1 MNASIPRLSLIIPC
15 YNEERTL
22 RDCVNR
28 CLALR
33 ERNIDLELVI
43 VDDCSTDKSLAV
55 AHELEA
61 EFQGITVV
69 RHAVN
74 KGKGAAL
81 RTGFLH
87 ASGDYVGIQDADQ
100 EYNPLDYLKLL
111 VPLMEDNADVVYGSR
126 YLRRQTRRVLSFWHT
141 WMNRT
146 LTFISDMFTGLDIS
160 DMETCYKLF
169 SRAAI
174 AEIAPQLKEERF
186 GFEPEVTALVAQKRF
201 RVYECSIHYEP
212 RSYEEGKKI
221 GWRDGVHALYCILHY
236 SAHCASLPMQVL
248 IYFCIGLVCALTNI
262 SVFSTLIGVGFS
274 AAAAIWIAFLLA
286 AGLNY
291 LLCITVLFRH
301 KARWSGPREIAIYIA
316 CVLFMGCVDYALT
329 SGFIFCGISPYW
341 SKVWSTLLG
350 FLGNF
355 LLRKFCVF

>member
-1 MNASIPRLSLIIPC
+1 MNAPIRLSLVIPC

-22 RDCVNR
+22 RDCVSR

-33 ERNIDLELVI
+33 ERNIDLELVV
-43 VDDCSTDKSLAV
+43 VDDCSTDNSLAV
-55 AHELEA
+55 ARELES
-61 EFQGITVV
+61 EIPGITVV
-69 RHAVN
+69 RHEVN

-87 ASGDYVGIQDADQ
+87 ATGDYVGVQDADQ

-111 VPLMEDNADVVYGSR
+111 VPLVEGDADVVYGSR

-146 LTFISDMFTGLDIS
+146 LTFISNMFTGLDIS

-174 AEIAPQLKEERF
+174 AEIAPLLKEERF
-186 GFEPEVTALVAQKRF
+186 GFEPEVTALIAQKRF

-212 RSYEEGKKI
+212 RGYEEGKKI
-221 GWRDGVHALYCILHY
+221 GWRDGIHALYCILHY
-236 SAHCASLPMQVL
+236 SAHCAPLPMQVL
-248 IYFCIGLVCALTNI
+248 IYLCIGLVCALTNI
-262 SVFSTLIGVGFS
+262 SIFSTLIGIGFS

-291 LLCITVLFRH
+291 LLCITVLLRH
-301 KARWSGPREIAIYIA
+301 KARWSGPREVAIYIA
-316 CVLFMGCVDYALT
+316 CVLLMGCVDYAIT
-329 SGFIFCGISPYW
+329 SGFILCGISPYW

-350 FLGNF
+350 FVGNF

>member
-1 MNASIPRLSLIIPC
+1 MNAPIRLSLVIPC

-43 VDDCSTDKSLAV
+43 VDDCSADNSLAV
-55 AHELEA
+55 ARELES

-69 RHAVN
+69 RHEVN
-74 KGKGAAL
+74 NGKGAAL

-87 ASGDYVGIQDADQ
+87 ASGDYVGVQDADQ

-111 VPLMEDNADVVYGSR
+111 VPLVEGNADVVYGSR

-146 LTFISDMFTGLDIS
+146 LTFISNMFTGLDIS

-174 AEIAPQLKEERF
+174 GEIAPQLKEERF
-186 GFEPEVTALVAQKRF
+186 GFEPEVTSLVAQKRF

-212 RSYEEGKKI
+212 RGYEEGKKI

-236 SAHCASLPMQVL
+236 SAHCAPLPMQIL
-248 IYFCIGLVCALTNI
+248 IYFFIGLVCALTNI
-262 SVFSTLIGVGFS
+262 SVFSTLISTGFGATS
-274 AAAAIWIAFLLA
+274 AIWIAFLLA

-291 LLCITVLFRH
+291 LLCIMLLFRH

-329 SGFIFCGISPYW
+329 SGFIFFGISPYW

-350 FLGNF
+350 FVGNF

>member
-1 MNASIPRLSLIIPC
+1 MNSSFPRLSLVIPC
-15 YNEERTL
+15 YNEERT
-22 RDCVNR
+22 
-28 CLALR
+28 LR

-43 VDDCSTDKSLAV
+43 VDDCSTDNSLAV
-55 AHELEA
+55 AHGLKA
-61 EFQGITVV
+61 EFPGITVV
-69 RHAVN
+69 GHEVN

-111 VPLMEDNADVVYGSR
+111 VPLVEGNADVVYGSR

-146 LTFISDMFTGLDIS
+146 LTFISNMFTGLDIS

-174 AEIAPQLKEERF
+174 AEIAPLLKEERF
-186 GFEPEVTALVAQKRF
+186 GFEPEVTALVAQKQF

-212 RSYEEGKKI
+212 RGYEEGKKI
-221 GWRDGVHALYCILHY
+221 GWRDGIHALYCILHY
-236 SAHCASLPMQVL
+236 SAHCAPLPMQIL

-262 SVFSTLIGVGFS
+262 SVFSTLIGVGFG

-286 AGLNY
+286 AALNY
-291 LLCITVLFRH
+291 LLCIMVLFRH
-301 KARWSGPREIAIYIA
+301 KARWSGSREVGIYVA
-316 CVLFMGCVDYALT
+316 CVLLMGCVDYALT

-350 FLGNF
+350 FVGNF

>member
-1 MNASIPRLSLIIPC
+1 MNAPIRLSLVIPC

-22 RDCVNR
+22 RDCVSR

-43 VDDCSTDKSLAV
+43 VDDCSTDNSLAV
-55 AHELEA
+55 ARELES
-61 EFQGITVV
+61 EIPGITVV
-69 RHAVN
+69 RHEVN

-87 ASGDYVGIQDADQ
+87 ATGDYVGVQDADQ

-111 VPLMEDNADVVYGSR
+111 VPLVEGDADVVYGSR

-146 LTFISDMFTGLDIS
+146 LTFISNMFTGLDIS

-174 AEIAPQLKEERF
+174 AEIAPLLKEERF
-186 GFEPEVTALVAQKRF
+186 GFEPEVTALIAQKRF

-212 RSYEEGKKI
+212 RGYEEGKKI
-221 GWRDGVHALYCILHY
+221 GWRDGIHALYCILHY
-236 SAHCASLPMQVL
+236 SAHCAPLPMQVL
-248 IYFCIGLVCALTNI
+248 IYVCIGLVCALTNI
-262 SVFSTLIGVGFS
+262 SIFSTLIGVGFS

-301 KARWSGPREIAIYIA
+301 KARWSGPREVAIYIV
-316 CVLFMGCVDYALT
+316 CVLFMGCVDYAIT
-329 SGFIFCGISPYW
+329 SGFMFCGISPYW

-350 FLGNF
+350 FVGNF